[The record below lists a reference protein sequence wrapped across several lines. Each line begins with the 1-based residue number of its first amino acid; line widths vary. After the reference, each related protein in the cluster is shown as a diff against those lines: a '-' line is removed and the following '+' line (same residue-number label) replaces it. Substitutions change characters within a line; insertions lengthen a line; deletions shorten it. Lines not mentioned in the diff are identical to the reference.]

1 MSDKRTA
8 ILDAT
13 MDLVAEHGF
22 HGTAMS
28 KIATHSGVS
37 AGIIYHYF
45 DGKDDLMVALYK
57 SVKEDFMRTLVTPGL
72 EALSWRERLKTLW
85 RNAFEFYASH
95 PKETLYLEQF
105 ESSPYIG
112 AVMAEYEDDSS
123 NFLHRLMREGYETR
137 RFKDLPFWAVYDLTF
152 GVARAMARRQIS
164 GVIDLDDAML
174 DMIAD
179 ACYEAVS
186 VT

>member
-28 KIATHSGVS
+28 KIAKHSGVS

-57 SVKEDFMRTLVTPGL
+57 SIKEDFMDALVTPGL
-72 EALSWRERLKTLW
+72 EDLLWRTRIKTIW
-85 RNAFEFYASH
+85 RNAFQFYISH

-112 AVMAEYEDDSS
+112 PVMQTYKDDST
-123 NFLHRLMREGYETR
+123 NYLHQLMQEGYETQ
-137 RFKDLPFWAVYDLTF
+137 RFKDLPFMALYDLTF

-164 GVIDLDDAML
+164 GVIDLDDNTL

-179 ACYEAVS
+179 ACYEAVER
-186 VT
+186 

>member
-1 MSDKRTA
+1 MFDKRTA

-13 MDLVAEHGF
+13 MELVAEHGF

-28 KIATHSGVS
+28 KIAKHSGVS

-45 DGKDDLMVALYK
+45 EGKDDLMVALYK
-57 SVKEDFMRTLVTPGL
+57 SVKEDFMQALVTPGL
-72 EALSWRERLKTLW
+72 EDLPWQERIKTLW

-112 AVMAEYEDDSS
+112 AVMAEYENDSS
-123 NFLHRLMREGYETR
+123 HFLHQLVTEGYEKR
-137 RFKDLPFWAVYDLTF
+137 RFKDLPYWAVYDLTF

-164 GVIDLDDAML
+164 GVIDLDDATL

-179 ACYEAVS
+179 ACYEAVR
-186 VT
+186 VN